1 MAQHEQTLGQVEKD
15 LAEHREFVPE
25 KGSRPRVI
33 QDYLDKETYLEF
45 EVFFNSLYRF
55 LDRCLLFDF
64 CGLCVLFSPLCAHLV
79 SWLLLNW
86 FCYWSFFIF
95 DMFH

>member
-45 EVFFNSLYRF
+45 EVFSKILDRF
-55 LDRCLLFDF
+55 LDRCLLFDS
-64 CGLCVLFSPLCAHLV
+64 CGLCLVFSPLSSSCFLV
-79 SWLLLNW
+79 VVILVLLLV
-86 FCYWSFFIF
+86 FLHF
-95 DMFH
+95 